1 MATLSLAYIRILRM
15 RLLYYSY
22 PPTPSSFP
30 LHPPVS
36 KHFSCLSS
44 TTSRRSRPSP
54 TCLYAYPLRR
64 SLATSR
70 PHLKSTETPTSS
82 VINSSGAA
90 KTSKDATITPA
101 NTSTLSSLD
110 TAPSLVI
117 PKATKSRGAD
127 DKKIRAKGPV
137 EKGSLTAENANS
149 KEWGREEAAGLRKV
163 KQDAEKIDI
172 KIATKAQRQEALAI
186 KQLELSKVKDAKKAA
201 RAGVM
206 KEKKAIK
213 MKAKREKKR
222 VVAAAEAAKDVAK
235 GLKGANVGQN
245 SEAQAADIKPTA
257 AIAKPALTIP
267 ESILGYGS
275 SDSSLARQQ
284 VTTRLT
290 TLQTTSSLASKPE
303 IRQDSDPMMD
313 ATRRL
318 IESSSLASLS
328 SPSPLSFSGPTTIHR
343 NAPHSPS
350 RIDRNVYRT
359 ILDWS
364 VHSTVQP
371 IEFNTMSTTRSM
383 PLQSLSQ
390 SLSRILAS
398 SSSSSSSSASSLQPP
413 SSTSAA
419 KALSLSPSIPETSY
433 IRAFSSKHDSGTYN
447 KRGGHAVERGPN
459 ESESTSVE
467 RGRGGKS
474 YKQDGSVQQRRS
486 DIDAFISD
494 GGSLSK
500 SRRQT
505 GLESLEQQ
513 DSRTNGKRRAEVARK
528 ILYDSLEEDWKRG
541 QDASSTRL
549 TSQHPTSTSSST
561 STDLDS
567 RINRIERTRS
577 IRTTSTTST
586 TTAPV
591 STEPIPPINPWKSS
605 RRKIGF
611 GSLDEDI
618 SSEKKATSP
627 RRSGSWDNR
636 FIDRDDRRASTY
648 QRRGSWDD
656 RASDRGSDR
665 GSQPSRLLAMWES
678 SAPVNKPDV
687 SSNTNTSTKS
697 TIAATK

>member
-1 MATLSLAYIRILRM
+1 
-15 RLLYYSY
+15 
-22 PPTPSSFP
+22 
-30 LHPPVS
+30 
-36 KHFSCLSS
+36 
-44 TTSRRSRPSP
+44 
-54 TCLYAYPLRR
+54 
-64 SLATSR
+64 
-70 PHLKSTETPTSS
+70 
-82 VINSSGAA
+82 
-90 KTSKDATITPA
+90 
-101 NTSTLSSLD
+101 LD

-117 PKATKSRGAD
+117 PKSTKSRGAD

-149 KEWGREEAAGLRKV
+149 KEWSGEEAARLRKV
-163 KQDAEKIDI
+163 EQDAEKINI

-213 MKAKREKKR
+213 MKAKREKKKAL
-222 VVAAAEAAKDVAK
+222 AAVDAAKDVAK
-235 GLKGANVGQN
+235 GLKGANIGQN
-245 SEAQAADIKPTA
+245 SEAQAADIKLTA
-257 AIAKPALTIP
+257 SIAKPTLTIP
-267 ESILGYGS
+267 ESILGYSS
-275 SDSSLARQQ
+275 SDNSLARQQ
-284 VTTRLT
+284 VTTRLM

-343 NAPHSPS
+343 NAPHSLS

-371 IEFNTMSTTRSM
+371 IEFNTMSAARSM

-398 SSSSSSSSASSLQPP
+398 SSSSSSSSAPSLQPP

-419 KALSLSPSIPETSY
+419 KALSLSPPSIPESSY

-447 KRGGHAVERGPN
+447 KRGGHGVEREPN

-467 RGRGGKS
+467 RRHGGKN

-494 GGSLSK
+494 GGSLNK
-500 SRRQT
+500 LRRET
-505 GLESLEQQ
+505 GFESLEQQ
-513 DSRTNGKRRAEVARK
+513 DSRTSGKRRADVARK

-541 QDASSTRL
+541 QDASTTRP
-549 TSQHPTSTSSST
+549 TSQHPNSTSSST
-561 STDLDS
+561 SDLDS

-591 STEPIPPINPWKSS
+591 STESIPPVNPWKSS

-618 SSEKKATSP
+618 SGEKKATSP
-627 RRSGSWDNR
+627 RRSGSWDDR

-678 SAPVNKPDV
+678 SAAVNKTDV

-697 TIAATK
+697 TMAATTVSSIKNFATTPASNNGNSNSSSSSSNSNSSVSNITADNDDTPIVVENIVKAPPTSVDYLYTPRAILPALETKIRSLYKLYYASEPSSATSTKSMDRVPSI